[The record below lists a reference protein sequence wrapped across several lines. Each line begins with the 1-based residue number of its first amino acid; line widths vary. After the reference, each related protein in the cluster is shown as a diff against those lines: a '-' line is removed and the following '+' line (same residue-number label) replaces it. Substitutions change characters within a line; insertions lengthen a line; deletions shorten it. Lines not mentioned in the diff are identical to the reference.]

1 VTKKNKGSGARKGPR
16 KPKASRPG
24 KALAKFRDGFPAPA
38 VADPHAAREAQRYEN
53 PIPSR
58 EAILALLE
66 ERGELMLA
74 EDIARALRLFTE
86 YEINA
91 LDKRLG
97 AMVRDGQLL
106 RNRRNGYAPAQKLS
120 LIPGRVIANAE
131 GYGFLR
137 PDEGGD
143 DLYLSPS
150 QMRSVLHGD
159 RVLASVVGIDRRG
172 RRQGAIVEVLERRSP
187 RLVGRVVVE
196 NGVTLVEPD
205 DRRLHQNIMI
215 PAGRDAGARSGEI
228 VVAEITDPPTPH
240 RGPMGTIRAVLGER
254 LQPSLVVE
262 MAIASHDL
270 PHEWPP
276 QVIRQAEEVEP
287 KVTAAER
294 QGKVDIR
301 NLPLVTIDGED
312 ARDFDDAVYA
322 EPLKQGGF
330 RLIVAIA
337 DVSHYV
343 PEGTALDAEAY
354 ERSTSTYFPGFVV
367 PMLPETLSNGICS
380 LNPRVDRLCMVCDM
394 EVDAEGEVQ
403 HSKFYEAVMYS
414 HARLTYTK
422 VWQAV
427 GEHNAAVREEI
438 ADVLPQ
444 VENLH
449 KLYKAMAKARK
460 RRGAIDFETP
470 EVKFRLTPS
479 GDVMAMGASDRNDAH
494 KLIEECMIAANVQ
507 AAKFLSKRK
516 IPALYRVHAPPP
528 VEKYED
534 LLQFLREFKLK
545 LPPNDEVTP
554 ADFSALLKKVHDR
567 PEAELIQSVLLRAQ
581 SMAVYLPA
589 NNGHFGLALEA
600 YAHFTSPIRRYP
612 DLLVHR
618 AIRYAL
624 TKGKPADYV
633 YSEAQMEKMAVHCSQ
648 RERRAEE
655 AERDVDE
662 RFKCAW
668 MEKHVGEEFAGT
680 ITGVTSFGLFV
691 ELAASRVSGLVH
703 VSQLPNDYYKF
714 DPVRHLLAGERTG
727 ARYRLGDYVSV
738 QVLRASMEDR
748 KIDFRLKARLES
760 LPKPAPAP
768 VAPAPAAPASTVA
781 QVGKAI
787 GRVVKKVAEKLAG
800 KKAAAKPAVEKAPV
814 TKTPAPVAAKPA
826 AAKAPASRAPAAK
839 VPASKP
845 VAAKPHA
852 AKPQATKAQQAAKPA
867 PAKPVVAAKPP
878 AKPHQPAQSASK
890 QPAAKSA
897 LTTKKR
903 PEVASAA
910 SVTDHPLPALPPL
923 PAVKKAAGA
932 KPAATKAAVK
942 APAKK
947 AAPSQAPAKKA
958 AAKKPAAPAAVA
970 RQAPAKKVAA
980 KKAPAKKAAVK
991 KAAPR
996 TNKGKS

>member
-1 VTKKNKGSGARKGPR
+1 MTKKQKGSGADRGPR

-24 KALAKFRDGFPAPA
+24 KALAKFGDRPSPA
-38 VADPHAAREAQRYEN
+38 VVDPHADREAQRYDQ

-66 ERGELMLA
+66 ERGELLMA
-74 EDIARALRLFTE
+74 EDIARSLRLFTD

-91 LDKRLG
+91 LDRRLG

-106 RNRRNGYAPAQKLS
+106 RNRRGSYAPAEKLS

-137 PDEGGD
+137 PDEGGE

-228 VVAEITDPPTPH
+228 VVVEITDPPTPH
-240 RGPMGTIRAVLGER
+240 RGPMGTVRAVLGER
-254 LQPSLVVE
+254 LEPSLVVE

-270 PHEWPP
+270 PHEWPA

-287 KVTAAER
+287 KVTAEER
-294 QGKVDIR
+294 KGRIDIR
-301 NLPLVTIDGED
+301 KLPLVTIDGED

-322 EPLKQGGF
+322 EALKGGGF

-343 PEGTALDAEAY
+343 PVGTPLDVEAY
-354 ERSTSTYFPGFVV
+354 DRSTSTYFPGFVV

-380 LNPRVDRLCMVCDM
+380 LNPKVDRLCMVCDM
-394 EVDAEGEVQ
+394 EIDEEGEVVR
-403 HSKFYEAVMYS
+403 SKFYDAVMYS
-414 HARLTYTK
+414 HARLTYNK

-427 GEHNAAVREEI
+427 GERNADVRDEI

-444 VENLH
+444 VETLH
-449 KLYKAMAKARK
+449 RLYKVMAKARK

-470 EVKFRLTPS
+470 EVKFRLAPS
-479 GDVMAMGASDRNDAH
+479 GDVVSMGASDRNDAH

-507 AAKFLSKRK
+507 AARYLSKRK
-516 IPALYRVHAPPP
+516 VPALYRVHAPPP
-528 VEKYED
+528 AEKYDD

-545 LPPNDEVTP
+545 MPPADEVTP

-581 SMAVYLPA
+581 SMAVYHPE
-589 NNGHFGLALEA
+589 NQGHFGLALDA

-624 TKGKPADYV
+624 TKGKPADYT
-633 YSEAQMEKMAVHCSQ
+633 YSEGQMASMAVHCSQ

-714 DPVRHLLAGERTG
+714 DPVRHLLSGDRTG
-727 ARYRLGDYVSV
+727 VSYRLGDYVSV
-738 QVLRASMEDR
+738 QVLRASLEDR
-748 KIDFRLKARLES
+748 KIDFRLVARLAA
-760 LPKPAPAP
+760 LPKPPPVIAAPVPAP
-768 VAPAPAAPASTVA
+768 RSGMAEA
-781 QVGKAI
+781 GKAF
-787 GRVVKKVAEKLAG
+787 GRAAKKAVGRIFG
-800 KKAAAKPAVEKAPV
+800 KKSK
-814 TKTPAPVAAKPA
+814 APVAAEPVAEHHARPA
-826 AAKAPASRAPAAK
+826 RQPSHSKEVAPSKDGARSSGGNRSRGRQGAESERPASRKGDAPRNDLAK
-839 VPASKP
+839 GRGPKNAQPAKQAGTKSAP
-845 VAAKPHA
+845 VKS
-852 AKPQATKAQQAAKPA
+852 A
-867 PAKPVVAAKPP
+867 PAKT
-878 AKPHQPAQSASK
+878 
-890 QPAAKSA
+890 AAKSA
-897 LTTKKR
+897 RRR
-903 PEVASAA
+903 PRS
-910 SVTDHPLPALPPL
+910 
-923 PAVKKAAGA
+923 
-932 KPAATKAAVK
+932 KP
-942 APAKK
+942 
-947 AAPSQAPAKKA
+947 QA
-958 AAKKPAAPAAVA
+958 
-970 RQAPAKKVAA
+970 
-980 KKAPAKKAAVK
+980 
-991 KAAPR
+991 
-996 TNKGKS
+996 